1 MRGGSIIHSVRHI
14 VLALMIA
21 LLPLR
26 GWVGDAMAGQ
36 MLQQQLAAINSEAA
50 DVDFT
55 SASGSFNASVAL
67 HGQDCEGHMGG
78 MDHSASMGDMAASD
92 CVTCPPPAAY
102 RSVFADTPKGVESA
116 TVPWRKANDDVGVE
130 RGHMDVVVG
139 GASQVSD
146 PPRPHATR
154 GKTAGVD
161 ATMARARHRGDA
173 QKPLRPC
180 WPRRSA
186 PRRPSALPC

>member
-55 SASGSFNASVAL
+55 SGSGSFNASVAL

-92 CVTCPPPAAY
+92 CVTCPSCQVCHGFVLVMPLPATSLTVHPQTAPAVRGETFASAEAVQGFKPPI
-102 RSVFADTPKGVESA
+102 S
-116 TVPWRKANDDVGVE
+116 
-130 RGHMDVVVG
+130 
-139 GASQVSD
+139 
-146 PPRPHATR
+146 
-154 GKTAGVD
+154 
-161 ATMARARHRGDA
+161 
-173 QKPLRPC
+173 
-180 WPRRSA
+180 
-186 PRRPSALPC
+186 